1 MNRCGVDY
9 RNVAQNRT
17 VARLLTCP
25 TIQLGQEQPQ
35 FDPRY
40 AMIARMIYVDVSA
53 AVHSRAG
60 LGRYSERVALEVGKI
75 RPISLFYNR
84 GADGNLPTSLT
95 HFSKRSVN
103 LGYKP
108 WRMFV
113 LMAHLSRVGFNRLLP
128 EVSLFHST
136 EHLLMPVRGVPTVLT
151 VHDLIFNLF
160 PEYHKKLN
168 YWFLN
173 WAVPIFCERATHII
187 AVSEATKRDVV
198 QHYGIAPD
206 KITVVYE
213 AASDIF
219 QPPTR
224 EEIAHVR
231 VKYQLPEQFLLH
243 LSTIEPRKNIG
254 RLLDTLQILR
264 RDFPSLKLLLVGSKG
279 WLYDDLFARIE
290 RENLQDVVLSPGWIP
305 DKDLPAVLAAAS
317 LGVQPSLYEGFGLPI
332 LEHMASGQVVAASHV
347 ASHPEVGGDA
357 AVYFDPESVAEMV
370 EQIGRIL
377 ASPDEYAHR
386 RQLSLAQAAQ
396 FSWQR
401 TARETIAV
409 YDKIS

>member
-1 MNRCGVDY
+1 
-9 RNVAQNRT
+9 
-17 VARLLTCP
+17 
-25 TIQLGQEQPQ
+25 
-35 FDPRY
+35 
-40 AMIARMIYVDVSA
+40 MIYVDVSA

-60 LGRYSERVALEVGKI
+60 LGRYCERVALEVGQL

-84 GADGNLPTSLT
+84 GSDGKLPTSLA
-95 HFSKRSVN
+95 HLPKKSVN

-108 WRMFV
+108 WRMGV
-113 LMAHLSRVGFNRLLP
+113 LMAHLARVGFNRLLP
-128 EVSLFHST
+128 DVSLYHST

-173 WAVPIFCERATHII
+173 WAVPIFCDRATHII

-198 QHYGIAPD
+198 QHYGIEPS

-219 QPPTR
+219 QPPTQTQ
-224 EEIAHVR
+224 IDHVR
-231 VKYQLPEQFLLH
+231 TKYGLPEQFLLH

-254 RLLDTLQILR
+254 RLIDALKLLR
-264 RDFPSLKLLLVGSKG
+264 RDFPELKLLLVGSKG
-279 WLYDDLFARIE
+279 WLYDALFARIE
-290 RENLQDVVLSPGWIP
+290 RENLQDVVLSSGWIP
-305 DKDLPAVLAAAS
+305 DEDLPAVLAAAT

-332 LEHMASGQVVAASHV
+332 LEQMATGQVVAASHA

-357 AVYFDPESVAEMV
+357 AVYFDPENVDEMV
-370 EQIGRIL
+370 EVIGRIL
-377 ASPDEYAHR
+377 STPNEYAHR
-386 RQLSLAQAAQ
+386 QQLSRAQAAQ

-401 TARETIAV
+401 AARETVAV
-409 YDKIS
+409 YDKIRSC